1 MSPPRPIMGYSTRVI
16 KGEEPT
22 MTYDVKC
29 YSAPYE
35 NTGGLD
41 YDRAIDLCYNLS
53 EEYGYAEITEWNG
66 PYQHLIADY
75 TNGR

>member
-1 MSPPRPIMGYSTRVI
+1 
-16 KGEEPT
+16 

-35 NTGGLD
+35 STGGLD

-53 EEYGYAEITEWNG
+53 EEFGLVEVIQWVGPHQQVVASYEWG
-66 PYQHLIADY
+66 K
-75 TNGR
+75 